1 MILAISANAQTTCL
15 DVWETKADRF
25 AEGRGVDVRDA
36 ILVTHSTIRKV
47 EALAGDIAIR
57 IWGIVSSQPSSG
69 KGETSRRGRGHRGSP
84 SLDKYLLCSVGCAGG
99 GGHADICREFF
110 EAVVWADGHPSEGA
124 CCMDGIL
131 MICRHR
137 LGVAVHGCLIVG
149 RAAEEHRNIV
159 CFA

>member
-57 IWGIVSSQPSSG
+57 IWGIVSGQPSSG
-69 KGETSRRGRGHRGSP
+69 KGETGRRGRGTPGLTKP
-84 SLDKYLLCSVGCAGG
+84 GQIFALLCRMRWWWWPRGHLPRVFRGCG
-99 GGHADICREFF
+99 
-110 EAVVWADGHPSEGA
+110 
-124 CCMDGIL
+124 
-131 MICRHR
+131 
-137 LGVAVHGCLIVG
+137 LG
-149 RAAEEHRNIV
+149 
-159 CFA
+159 